1 MAKKQKNDATDR
13 FKEVLFAKPKVESE
27 KDKLKR
33 EKREAKEA
41 KKRER
46 AAAKRE
52 KADLK
57 GPSKKLS
64 PTAIV
69 VIITAVIAFVAVAV
83 LAVYFIVD
91 RYKKDPNFDY
101 LEADLNKYIEF
112 TKPYDNFAVN
122 IVLAKPHEKRAD
134 GTGVSDLEAEIL
146 YLLAKNREVVGD
158 GAANTEFTTV
168 GVGDDANI
176 WFRGYLKHPETG
188 EEVIVSGLTNFSN
201 KNATAVSIGLGTF
214 FARGLE
220 AALVNVDSFADY
232 AKFEKISSGTVD
244 KDQHIV
250 YVSFTRDIKSD
261 TATDKI
267 TGSSVR
273 IDLSDVETV
282 KENFGEG
289 FIEAIHGKTIGKD
302 YESRFETTM
311 NNKTYTYTN
320 VTVDFVTTCEKEST
334 NGGKQVLVVEAYIPY
349 TSSTTYLRNETV
361 YFEVYV
367 DSVVDYV
374 ADEWNDAFVEKLVG
388 ATDAE
393 ITKEELV
400 AKYDGQTLT
409 DRYEKYLEASLD
421 ALYEDERK
429 ELIEEEV
436 WNYYL
441 KNAKVLRYPGE
452 KVDAIYAEYE
462 ADVRKQ
468 FRDSEGML
476 WNELDEQYDEFA
488 TLDEFAVAYL
498 GIAAGEDWKATLRT
512 MSESLVKERLI
523 LYYIMTEKNLTPTA
537 EALAAE
543 VASLKDEYLDE
554 YLAQYLTRVQKTR
567 EDYNDTEWAEF
578 VAARTKELF
587 DYYDDDYFTE
597 TAYYEIVIE
606 TIITWPTVSDVEAG
620 SYPYEVTK

>member
-13 FKEVLFAKPKVESE
+13 FKEVLFAKPNVESE
-27 KDKLKR
+27 KDRIKR

-46 AAAKRE
+46 IAAKRE

-57 GPSKKLS
+57 GTRTMLS

-69 VIITAVIAFVAVAV
+69 VIITAAVAFVVVAA

-91 RYKKDPNFDY
+91 RHKRDPKFDY
-101 LEADLNKYIEF
+101 LESDLTKYVEF
-112 TKPYDNFAVN
+112 SKPYDNFAVN
-122 IVLAKPHEKRAD
+122 IVLAKPHEKRED
-134 GTGVSDLEAEIL
+134 GSGVSDLEAEIL
-146 YLLAKNREVVGD
+146 YLLAKGREVVGD
-158 GAANTEFTTV
+158 GAANTAATTV

-188 EEVIVSGLTNFSN
+188 EQVIVSGLTNFSN
-201 KNATAVSIGLGTF
+201 TKATAVSIGLGTF

-220 AALVNVDSFADY
+220 AALVNVNLADY

-244 KDQHIV
+244 KDQHV
-250 YVSFTRDIKSD
+250 AYVSFTRDIKSD
-261 TATDKI
+261 TATDKV

-282 KENFGEG
+282 KESFGEG

-302 YESRFETTM
+302 YKSSFETTM

-334 NGGKQVLVVEAYIPY
+334 NGGKPVLVVETYIPY

-367 DSVVDYV
+367 ESVVDYI
-374 ADEWNDAFVEKLVG
+374 ADEWNDAFIEELVS
-388 ATDAE
+388 ASDAE
-393 ITKEELV
+393 ITREELV
-400 AKYDGQTLT
+400 TKYEGEKLT
-409 DRYEKYLEASLD
+409 DKYEKYLEASLD

-441 KNAKVLRYPGE
+441 KYAKVLRYPGE

-462 ADVRKQ
+462 ADVRRQ
-468 FRDSEGML
+468 FRDSEGTL
-476 WNELDEQYDEFA
+476 WNEVDEKYDEFA

-498 GIAAGEDWKATLRT
+498 GLADGEDWKATLRT
-512 MSESLVKERLI
+512 MSENLVKERLI
-523 LYYIMTEKNLTPTA
+523 LYYIMTEKNLTPTE

-543 VASLKDEYLDE
+543 VASLKDEYLE
-554 YLAQYLTRVQKTR
+554 EYISQYLAQVQKTR

-578 VAARTKELF
+578 VASRTEELF